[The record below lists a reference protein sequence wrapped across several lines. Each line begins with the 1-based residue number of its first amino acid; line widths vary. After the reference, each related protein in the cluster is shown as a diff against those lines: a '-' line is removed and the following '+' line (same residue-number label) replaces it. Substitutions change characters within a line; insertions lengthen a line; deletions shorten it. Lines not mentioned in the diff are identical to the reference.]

1 MPKAGPFDSLNVMRR
16 RDWIFV
22 IFPLI
27 IVWFLDRET
36 KLWATGLTG
45 IKSFGWL
52 HFALHHNHGAMMG
65 LFSDLPGVL
74 RIVTLSTGGAFLL
87 CTYAIIQYM
96 LPIRSLLLRTG
107 LSILLGGILGNVA
120 DRIGWGYVVDFIVI
134 GTPDL
139 SSPAFNIA
147 DAVQWIG
154 YLMIVIAIVKEGEIL
169 WPENSTRQTYWIN
182 KKFQLKYSFFLFGV
196 SAALGVV
203 GCVFSYTYFR
213 VTITEL
219 VGNNQYLLNKFLV
232 PFVITFILIFLT
244 FGVILF
250 ALGKYLSHRIAG
262 PLYAFEKSLKD
273 ILGGNTQRSLRLRSA
288 DEFKHLEELTNQVRE
303 KFNAMQKESNPEPD
317 ADLSKEPQNP

>member
-1 MPKAGPFDSLNVMRR
+1 MSR
-16 RDWIFV
+16 RDWFV
-22 IFPLI
+22 VFIPLI
-27 IVWFLDRET
+27 SVWLLDRVT
-36 KLWATGLTG
+36 KIWATGLSG
-45 IKSFGWL
+45 IISFGPI

-65 LFSDLPGVL
+65 LFSELPGVL

-96 LPIRSLLLRTG
+96 LPIRSLQLRSG

-120 DRIGWGYVVDFIVI
+120 DRIGWGFVVDFIVL
-134 GTPDL
+134 GTPTL
-139 SSPAFNIA
+139 SSPAFNLA

-154 YLMIVIAIVKEGEIL
+154 YLMIVIAIIREGDIL

-182 KKFQLKYSFFLFGV
+182 RKFQLKYSFFLFGV
-196 SAALGVV
+196 ALSLGVV

-232 PFVITFILIFLT
+232 PFVVAFILIFLT
-244 FGVILF
+244 FAVILF

-262 PLYAFEKSLKD
+262 PIYAFEKSLKD

-303 KFNAMQKESNPEPD
+303 KFNSMQD
-317 ADLSKEPQNP
+317 KEPSIKVPPTP

>member
-1 MPKAGPFDSLNVMRR
+1 MSR
-16 RDWIFV
+16 RDWFV
-22 IFPLI
+22 VIIPLI
-27 IVWFLDRET
+27 SVWVLDRVT
-36 KLWATGLTG
+36 KIWATGISG
-45 IKSFGWL
+45 ITSHGPL

-65 LFSDLPGVL
+65 LFSELPGVL

-96 LPIRSLLLRTG
+96 LPIRSMQLRMG

-120 DRIGWGYVVDFIVI
+120 DRIGWGFVVDFIVL
-134 GTPDL
+134 GTPTL

-154 YLMIVIAIVKEGEIL
+154 YLMIVLAIVREGDVL
-169 WPENSTRQTYWIN
+169 WPENSTRHTYWVDR
-182 KKFQLKYSFFLFGV
+182 KFQLKYSFFLFGV
-196 SAALGVV
+196 ASALGVV

-219 VGNNQYLLNKFLV
+219 VGNNQYLLNKFLW
-232 PFVITFILIFLT
+232 PFVIAFTLIFLT
-244 FGVILF
+244 FALILF

-262 PLYAFEKSLKD
+262 PIYAFEKSLKD
-273 ILGGNTQRSLRLRSA
+273 ILGGNTERRLRLRSA

-303 KFNAMQKESNPEPD
+303 KFNSMQAKE
-317 ADLSKEPQNP
+317 DLTKAPQNP